1 VRKNQQV
8 SATAFMT
15 LNVLLALP
23 AATRGVTPLAI
34 SAMRG
39 ATLLCKFALT
49 LFLAHFVGLEGLGTY
64 GLIAGLAAVVPT
76 LASLGLIGGLCR
88 NAVTQN
94 LAEVTEALRKYW
106 LLQAV
111 IYVTAVLAAFASA
124 TVVEGWPFV
133 LAVVLILAFEQ
144 INDDLFTLLNN
155 LRYPVLAN
163 ILMFARTAGWM
174 SAFMVL
180 AALYPPL
187 RNIGD
192 LLIFWM
198 AGALAT
204 VIGFGYA
211 IRDWPW
217 TSSRSANQKPTS
229 LRHLFNQSRVLYV
242 NNIANIAGQYLDRYL
257 IGAFLGLELTG
268 VYVLFWSIGNALSN
282 LISTSIIQPVW
293 PNLISAHSEG
303 DPVFWQLFKSTLF
316 HTLTG
321 ALIVAI
327 AAGAAVEMMV
337 SYLGRPLAV
346 QWSPALWIILLGFV
360 LRMAYEVQ
368 GAVFYSRH
376 EDKLTLVSGLFVFAV
391 AAALNVCLL
400 PFLSLYGSALA
411 VAGSYSAG
419 VAVRGLLIRR
429 CCS

>member
-1 VRKNQQV
+1 M
-8 SATAFMT
+8 A
-15 LNVLLALP
+15 LNLLLALP

-39 ATLLCKFALT
+39 ATLLFKFSLT
-49 LFLAHFVGLEGLGTY
+49 LFLAHFVGLEALGTY

-94 LAEVTEALRKYW
+94 LAEVIEALRTYW
-106 LLQAV
+106 LLQAA
-111 IYVTAVLAAFASA
+111 IYATAVVAALASA
-124 TVVEGWPFV
+124 TVLEGWPFV

-163 ILMFARTAGWM
+163 ILMFARTTGWM
-174 SAFMVL
+174 SAFMAL
-180 AALYPPL
+180 AVLYPSL

-192 LLIFWM
+192 LLLFWM
-198 AGALAT
+198 AGALTT

-217 TSSRSANQKPTS
+217 TSSGSANPKPTS
-229 LRHLFNQSRVLYV
+229 LRRLFKQSWLLYV

-293 PNLISAHSEG
+293 PNLISAHNEE
-303 DPVFWQLFKSTLF
+303 DPVFWQLFRSTLAQ
-316 HTLTG
+316 TLAG
-321 ALIVAI
+321 SVIVAI
-327 AAGAAVEMMV
+327 AAGAVVEMMV

-346 QWSPALWIILLGFV
+346 QWSPALWIVLLGFV
-360 LRMAYEVQ
+360 LRMWYEVQ

-376 EDKLTLVSGLFVFAV
+376 QDKLTLASGLFVFGG
-391 AAALNVCLL
+391 AAALNLLLL

-411 VAGSYSAG
+411 VAGSYSVG
-419 VAVRGLLIRR
+419 VLVRGLLIRR